1 MVFFPLVGLTH
12 STPPDAAGESC
23 RFCFCGFFGIN
34 AIGKGFTKVRYQ
46 CAGEPRRP
54 VSIEK
59 LDYGKTSII
68 KSLFLVVVT
77 VCTGKVESK
86 SETEWIARMTAVHV
100 LENWTDE
107 K

>member
-1 MVFFPLVGLTH
+1 VDSSGLMQ
-12 STPPDAAGESC
+12 SARVPP
-23 RFCFCGFFGIN
+23 RFDTS
-34 AIGKGFTKVRYQ
+34 AP
-46 CAGEPRRP
+46 GEPRRP